1 MNRIGLL
8 VFCGAVL
15 VVFLRLQGRAQPK
28 TPPKLPPA
36 AQPAPPEIRTHYPHA
51 TPPVA
56 GERPLLALRRRAT
69 PSLPRPDG
77 DTTARRSRAP
87 VHLLDTG
94 RPGGVYSLDGGGA
107 RLGLAV
113 RCAAPPLAVTRSC
126 WAASR
131 PWQQEALPVST
142 RETVLQTEGLT
153 KVYRSLFTPTGVK
166 AVDGLDLAV
175 REGETYSVVGPNGS
189 GKTTTLKILLGL
201 IFPTSGT
208 ATIFGRGIADLEV
221 RERIGFLP
229 EDAYLY
235 DCFSGEEL
243 LDFYAGLFGHAKRRR
258 RALVDELLS
267 LVGMQANRR
276 VPFREC
282 SKGMRQ
288 RLALAQA
295 LVNDPELLILDEP
308 TSGLDPA
315 GRHQMTRLILELK
328 RRGKT
333 ILLCSHFLAEVEEV
347 CDRVGI
353 MYRGRLVA
361 EGTLAELAGEC

>member
-1 MNRIGLL
+1 MESNGI
-8 VFCGAVL
+8 
-15 VVFLRLQGRAQPK
+15 
-28 TPPKLPPA
+28 
-36 AQPAPPEIRTHYPHA
+36 
-51 TPPVA
+51 
-56 GERPLLALRRRAT
+56 
-69 PSLPRPDG
+69 
-77 DTTARRSRAP
+77 
-87 VHLLDTG
+87 
-94 RPGGVYSLDGGGA
+94 
-107 RLGLAV
+107 
-113 RCAAPPLAVTRSC
+113 
-126 WAASR
+126 
-131 PWQQEALPVST
+131 
-142 RETVLQTEGLT
+142 VLQTEGLT
-153 KVYRSLFTPTGVK
+153 KIYRSVLTPVGVK
-166 AVDGLDLAV
+166 AVDDLNLAV
-175 REGETYSVVGPNGS
+175 REGETYSIVGPNGS

-201 IFPTSGT
+201 ISPSTGT
-208 ATIFGRGIADLEV
+208 ASIFGKSIADISV

-243 LDFYAGLFGHAKRRR
+243 LDFYAKLFGYSTRKRRE
-258 RALVDELLS
+258 VIDELLS

-295 LVNDPELLILDEP
+295 LVNDPDLLILDEP

-353 MYRGRLVA
+353 LYTGRLVT
-361 EGTLAELAGEC
+361 EGALSELAGEATQIVITTTGLTETGAERVSQQAGVMNVEDNLVRMSNADTAQLWSVLDSIRQTGGEILEVTRPRPTLQDVFVRTIGEVRE

>member
-1 MNRIGLL
+1 LNNGI
-8 VFCGAVL
+8 
-15 VVFLRLQGRAQPK
+15 
-28 TPPKLPPA
+28 
-36 AQPAPPEIRTHYPHA
+36 
-51 TPPVA
+51 
-56 GERPLLALRRRAT
+56 
-69 PSLPRPDG
+69 
-77 DTTARRSRAP
+77 
-87 VHLLDTG
+87 
-94 RPGGVYSLDGGGA
+94 
-107 RLGLAV
+107 
-113 RCAAPPLAVTRSC
+113 
-126 WAASR
+126 
-131 PWQQEALPVST
+131 
-142 RETVLQTEGLT
+142 VLQTEGLT
-153 KVYRSLFTPTGVK
+153 KIYRSVLTPVGVK
-166 AVDGLDLAV
+166 AVDDLNLAV
-175 REGETYSVVGPNGS
+175 REGETYSIVGPNGS

-201 IFPTSGT
+201 ISPSTGT
-208 ATIFGRGIADLEV
+208 ATIFGKSIADISV

-243 LDFYAGLFGHAKRRR
+243 LDFYAKLFGYSTRKRRE
-258 RALVDELLS
+258 VIDELLS

-295 LVNDPELLILDEP
+295 LVNDPDLLILDEP

-353 MYRGRLVA
+353 LYTGRLVT
-361 EGTLAELAGEC
+361 EGALSELAGEATQIVITTTGLTETGAERISQQAGVMNVEDNLVRMSNADTAQLWSVLDSIHQTGGEILEVTRPRPTLQDVFVRTIGEVRE

>member
-1 MNRIGLL
+1 LASAD
-8 VFCGAVL
+8 AVL
-15 VVFLRLQGRAQPK
+15 
-28 TPPKLPPA
+28 
-36 AQPAPPEIRTHYPHA
+36 EI
-51 TPPVA
+51 
-56 GERPLLALRRRAT
+56 
-69 PSLPRPDG
+69 
-77 DTTARRSRAP
+77 
-87 VHLLDTG
+87 
-94 RPGGVYSLDGGGA
+94 
-107 RLGLAV
+107 
-113 RCAAPPLAVTRSC
+113 
-126 WAASR
+126 
-131 PWQQEALPVST
+131 
-142 RETVLQTEGLT
+142 EGLT
-153 KVYRSLFTPTGVK
+153 KVYRSLFTPAGVR
-166 AVDGLDLAV
+166 AVDNLNLTV
-175 REGETYSVVGPNGS
+175 RQGETYSIVGPNGS

-201 IFPTSGT
+201 IFPTAGS
-208 ATIFGRGIADLEV
+208 ATIFGKDIADLSV

-243 LDFYAGLFGHAKRRR
+243 LDFYASLFGYSKARRR
-258 RALVDELLS
+258 ELVDELLT
-267 LVGMQANRR
+267 LVGMQANRK

-288 RLALAQA
+288 RIALAQA

-315 GRHQMTRLILELK
+315 GRHQMTLLIQEMK

-361 EGTLAELAGEC
+361 EGTLSELAGEPEETVVTATGLTGDLAGRLSALPTVREVTTDTVRLDHVGEKDLWQVLQVIHEGGGEIVEVSRPRPSLQDIFVKAIREEAQ

>member
-1 MNRIGLL
+1 M
-8 VFCGAVL
+8 
-15 VVFLRLQGRAQPK
+15 
-28 TPPKLPPA
+28 
-36 AQPAPPEIRTHYPHA
+36 
-51 TPPVA
+51 
-56 GERPLLALRRRAT
+56 
-69 PSLPRPDG
+69 S
-77 DTTARRSRAP
+77 S
-87 VHLLDTG
+87 
-94 RPGGVYSLDGGGA
+94 
-107 RLGLAV
+107 
-113 RCAAPPLAVTRSC
+113 
-126 WAASR
+126 
-131 PWQQEALPVST
+131 QEA
-142 RETVLQTEGLT
+142 VLQTEGLT
-153 KVYRSLFTPTGVK
+153 KIYRSLFTPAGVK
-166 AVDGLDLAV
+166 AVDGLNLSV
-175 REGETYSVVGPNGS
+175 RAGETYSVVGPNGS

-201 IFPTSGT
+201 IFPTSGS
-208 ATIFGRGIADLEV
+208 ASIFGRSIADLAV

-243 LDFYAGLFGHAKRRR
+243 IDFYAGLFGYPRKRRR
-258 RALVDELLS
+258 QLVDELLS

-361 EGTLAELAGEC
+361 EGTLSDLAGEATEIVITTAGIGEAAAEQLAQQAVVQDVKDGVVRIENADESQLWAVLESIHRAGGQILEVTRPRPTLQDVFVRAIGEEAQ

>member
-1 MNRIGLL
+1 M
-8 VFCGAVL
+8 VSD
-15 VVFLRLQGRAQPK
+15 
-28 TPPKLPPA
+28 
-36 AQPAPPEIRTHYPHA
+36 EI
-51 TPPVA
+51 
-56 GERPLLALRRRAT
+56 
-69 PSLPRPDG
+69 
-77 DTTARRSRAP
+77 
-87 VHLLDTG
+87 
-94 RPGGVYSLDGGGA
+94 
-107 RLGLAV
+107 
-113 RCAAPPLAVTRSC
+113 
-126 WAASR
+126 
-131 PWQQEALPVST
+131 
-142 RETVLQTEGLT
+142 VLQIEGLS
-153 KVYRSLFTPTGVK
+153 KIFRSLFAPTGVK
-166 AVDGLDLAV
+166 AVDSLSLSV
-175 REGETYSVVGPNGS
+175 RRGETYSIVGPNGS
-189 GKTTTLKILLGL
+189 GKTTTLKIVLGL

-208 ATIFGRGIADLEV
+208 ASIFGGNVADVSV

-235 DCFSGEEL
+235 DVFTGEEL
-243 LDFYAGLFGHAKRRR
+243 LDFYAGLFGYPARRR
-258 RALVDELLS
+258 KELVDELLS

-315 GRHQMTRLILELK
+315 GRHQMTELIFELK

-361 EGTLAELAGEC
+361 EGTLAELAGAPTEIVITTSGLAPEGASRVGAHSAVLGIDGDAVRMGQESSDELWSVLDAIREAGARVGEVRRPRPSLQDVFVRAIRQDAGEQDVAEEVH

>member
-1 MNRIGLL
+1 MQSNGI
-8 VFCGAVL
+8 
-15 VVFLRLQGRAQPK
+15 
-28 TPPKLPPA
+28 
-36 AQPAPPEIRTHYPHA
+36 
-51 TPPVA
+51 
-56 GERPLLALRRRAT
+56 
-69 PSLPRPDG
+69 
-77 DTTARRSRAP
+77 
-87 VHLLDTG
+87 
-94 RPGGVYSLDGGGA
+94 
-107 RLGLAV
+107 
-113 RCAAPPLAVTRSC
+113 
-126 WAASR
+126 
-131 PWQQEALPVST
+131 
-142 RETVLQTEGLT
+142 VLQTEGLT
-153 KVYRSLFTPTGVK
+153 KIYRSVLTPVGVK
-166 AVDGLDLAV
+166 AVDDLNLAV
-175 REGETYSVVGPNGS
+175 REGETYSIVGPNGS

-201 IFPTSGT
+201 ISPSTGT
-208 ATIFGRGIADLEV
+208 ASIFGKSIADISV

-243 LDFYAGLFGHAKRRR
+243 LDFYAKLFGYSTRKRRE
-258 RALVDELLS
+258 VIDELLS

-295 LVNDPELLILDEP
+295 LVNDPDLLILDEP

-353 MYRGRLVA
+353 LYTGRLVT
-361 EGTLAELAGEC
+361 EGALSELAGEATQIVITTTGLTETGAERVSQQAGVMNVEDNLVRMSNADTAQLWSVLDSIRQTGGEILEVTRPRPTLQDVFVRTIGEVRE

>member
-1 MNRIGLL
+1 MSN
-8 VFCGAVL
+8 
-15 VVFLRLQGRAQPK
+15 
-28 TPPKLPPA
+28 
-36 AQPAPPEIRTHYPHA
+36 
-51 TPPVA
+51 
-56 GERPLLALRRRAT
+56 
-69 PSLPRPDG
+69 
-77 DTTARRSRAP
+77 
-87 VHLLDTG
+87 
-94 RPGGVYSLDGGGA
+94 
-107 RLGLAV
+107 
-113 RCAAPPLAVTRSC
+113 
-126 WAASR
+126 
-131 PWQQEALPVST
+131 QEA
-142 RETVLQTEGLT
+142 VLQTEGLT
-153 KVYRSLFTPTGVK
+153 KIYRSLFTPAGVK
-166 AVDGLDLAV
+166 AVDGLNLSV
-175 REGETYSVVGPNGS
+175 RAGETYSVVGPNGS

-201 IFPTSGT
+201 IFPTSGS
-208 ATIFGRGIADLEV
+208 ASIFGRSIADLAV

-243 LDFYAGLFGHAKRRR
+243 IDFYAGLFGYSRKRRR
-258 RALVDELLS
+258 ELVDELLS

-361 EGTLAELAGEC
+361 EGTLSALAGEATDIVITTAGIGEAAAQQLGRQPAVQDVREGVVRMGKADESQLWAVLESVHRAGGQILEVTRPRPTLQDVFVRAIGEEAE

>member
-1 MNRIGLL
+1 
-8 VFCGAVL
+8 
-15 VVFLRLQGRAQPK
+15 
-28 TPPKLPPA
+28 
-36 AQPAPPEIRTHYPHA
+36 
-51 TPPVA
+51 VA
-56 GERPLLALRRRAT
+56 SGE
-69 PSLPRPDG
+69 
-77 DTTARRSRAP
+77 
-87 VHLLDTG
+87 V
-94 RPGGVYSLDGGGA
+94 
-107 RLGLAV
+107 
-113 RCAAPPLAVTRSC
+113 
-126 WAASR
+126 
-131 PWQQEALPVST
+131 
-142 RETVLQTEGLT
+142 VLQIEGLT
-153 KVYRSLFTPTGVK
+153 KVYRSLFTPVGVK
-166 AVDGLDLAV
+166 AVDDLNLSV
-175 REGETYSVVGPNGS
+175 RRGETYSVVGPNGS

-201 IFPTSGT
+201 IFPTAGT
-208 ATIFGRGIADLEV
+208 ASIFGKDIADLSV
-221 RERIGFLP
+221 REQIGFLP

-235 DCFSGEEL
+235 DVFNGEEL
-243 LDFYAGLFGHAKRRR
+243 LDFYAGLFGFSRRR
-258 RALVDELLS
+258 RRELTDELLS
-267 LVGMQANRR
+267 LVGMQANRK

-361 EGTLAELAGEC
+361 EGTLGELAGAPTEIIIATSGLGADKTEQLAGHAAVLGIEDGIVRMGHEAGEELWSVLEAIHRAGGTILEVSRPRPSLQDVFVKAIRQDTSEEAQ

>member
-1 MNRIGLL
+1 VEN
-8 VFCGAVL
+8 A
-15 VVFLRLQGRAQPK
+15 
-28 TPPKLPPA
+28 
-36 AQPAPPEIRTHYPHA
+36 EI
-51 TPPVA
+51 
-56 GERPLLALRRRAT
+56 
-69 PSLPRPDG
+69 
-77 DTTARRSRAP
+77 
-87 VHLLDTG
+87 
-94 RPGGVYSLDGGGA
+94 
-107 RLGLAV
+107 
-113 RCAAPPLAVTRSC
+113 
-126 WAASR
+126 
-131 PWQQEALPVST
+131 
-142 RETVLQTEGLT
+142 VLQIEGLT
-153 KVYRSLFTPTGVK
+153 KIYRSLFTPVGVR
-166 AVDGLDLAV
+166 AVDNLSLAI
-175 REGETYSVVGPNGS
+175 RRGETYSMVGPNGS

-201 IFPTSGT
+201 IFPTRGT
-208 ATIFGRGIADLEV
+208 TSIFGKSISDLSV

-235 DCFSGEEL
+235 DCFNGEEL
-243 LDFYAGLFGHAKRRR
+243 LDFYAGLFGYSKKT
-258 RALVDELLS
+258 RAELTEELLT

-353 MYRGRLVA
+353 LYSGRLVA
-361 EGTLAELAGEC
+361 EGTLSELAGEPTEVLITTSKLEGHVAERVAQHPAVLNVEDETVRMGRAEESQVWAVLQAIHDAGGQILEIRRPRPTLQDVFVREIGEVRE

>member
-1 MNRIGLL
+1 MSNEE
-8 VFCGAVL
+8 AVL
-15 VVFLRLQGRAQPK
+15 QV
-28 TPPKLPPA
+28 
-36 AQPAPPEIRTHYPHA
+36 
-51 TPPVA
+51 
-56 GERPLLALRRRAT
+56 
-69 PSLPRPDG
+69 
-77 DTTARRSRAP
+77 
-87 VHLLDTG
+87 
-94 RPGGVYSLDGGGA
+94 
-107 RLGLAV
+107 
-113 RCAAPPLAVTRSC
+113 
-126 WAASR
+126 
-131 PWQQEALPVST
+131 
-142 RETVLQTEGLT
+142 EGLT
-153 KVYRSLFTPTGVK
+153 KIYRSLFTPAGVK
-166 AVDGLDLAV
+166 AVDDLTLSV
-175 REGETYSVVGPNGS
+175 RKGETYSIVGPNGS

-201 IFPTSGT
+201 IFPTGGT
-208 ATIFGRGIADLEV
+208 TAIFGKAVSDLSV

-235 DCFSGEEL
+235 DCFNGEEL
-243 LDFYAGLFGHAKRRR
+243 LDFYAGLFGVSRRR
-258 RALVDELLS
+258 RAELVEELLS

-315 GRHQMTRLILELK
+315 GRHQMTRLILEMQ

-361 EGTLAELAGEC
+361 EGTLAELTGESTEILITVTGLEGAAAEKVAGQAGVLEVRDGVVRMGKADEGQLWTVLEFIHQAGGVIAEVTRPRPTLQDVFVRAIGEEAT

>member
-1 MNRIGLL
+1 MESK
-8 VFCGAVL
+8 AV
-15 VVFLRLQGRAQPK
+15 
-28 TPPKLPPA
+28 
-36 AQPAPPEIRTHYPHA
+36 
-51 TPPVA
+51 
-56 GERPLLALRRRAT
+56 
-69 PSLPRPDG
+69 
-77 DTTARRSRAP
+77 
-87 VHLLDTG
+87 
-94 RPGGVYSLDGGGA
+94 
-107 RLGLAV
+107 
-113 RCAAPPLAVTRSC
+113 
-126 WAASR
+126 
-131 PWQQEALPVST
+131 
-142 RETVLQTEGLT
+142 VLQTEGLT
-153 KVYRSLFTPTGVK
+153 KIYRSVLTPVGVK
-166 AVDGLDLAV
+166 AVDDLNLAV
-175 REGETYSVVGPNGS
+175 REGETYSIVGPNGS

-201 IFPTSGT
+201 ISPSTGT
-208 ATIFGRGIADLEV
+208 ASIFGKNIADISV

-235 DCFSGEEL
+235 DCFNGEEL
-243 LDFYAGLFGHAKRRR
+243 LDFYAKLFGYSTRKRRE
-258 RALVDELLS
+258 LIDELLS

-295 LVNDPELLILDEP
+295 LVNDPDFLILDEP

-353 MYRGRLVA
+353 MYTGRLVT
-361 EGTLAELAGEC
+361 EGALSELAGESTQIVITTAGLTEEGAGRVAKQPGVVNVENNLIRMGEADMTQLWPVLESIQQTGAEILEVTRPRPALQDIFVRTIGEVRE

>member
-1 MNRIGLL
+1 
-8 VFCGAVL
+8 
-15 VVFLRLQGRAQPK
+15 
-28 TPPKLPPA
+28 
-36 AQPAPPEIRTHYPHA
+36 
-51 TPPVA
+51 VA
-56 GERPLLALRRRAT
+56 
-69 PSLPRPDG
+69 S
-77 DTTARRSRAP
+77 S
-87 VHLLDTG
+87 
-94 RPGGVYSLDGGGA
+94 
-107 RLGLAV
+107 
-113 RCAAPPLAVTRSC
+113 
-126 WAASR
+126 
-131 PWQQEALPVST
+131 
-142 RETVLQTEGLT
+142 ETVLETQGLT
-153 KVYRSLFTPTGVK
+153 KIYRSLFSPAGIK
-166 AVDGLDLAV
+166 AVDNLDLSV
-175 REGETYSVVGPNGS
+175 RKGETYSIVGPNGS

-201 IFPTSGT
+201 IFPTSGST
-208 ATIFGRGIADLEV
+208 TVFGKTIADLGV

-243 LDFYAGLFGHAKRRR
+243 LDFYAGLFGYPRRR
-258 RALVDELLS
+258 RAELVEELLS
-267 LVGMQANRR
+267 LVGMQENRK

-288 RLALAQA
+288 RIALAQA

-315 GRHQMTRLILELK
+315 GRHQMTRVIQELK

-361 EGTLAELAGEC
+361 EGTLAELGGEPEQIHITTRGLKNAGLEQVTASPGVSHVEDGVVVVGRADEEKLWPVLQSIREAGGEIVEVRRPRPTLQDVFVRAIREEQQ